1 MADEILKQAQYIFT
15 NMKVFREHFYRT
27 HAGKVTKDMKSD
39 LYGEPTLSQ
48 LHVIMIADEQGP
60 VTIKDLAEMLG
71 VSAPSASEMVEKL
84 VEKNILKREHSH
96 EDRRKVIVSVSP
108 GAAKHIEKIKQ
119 IHLQAIVEMVEKIG
133 PETASELC
141 KVLED
146 IKRAVEK

>member
-1 MADEILKQAQYIFT
+1 MTDETLKQAQYIFT
-15 NMKVFREHFYRT
+15 NIKIFRDNFLRT
-27 HAGKVTKDMKSD
+27 HAGDVTKDMKSD

-48 LHVIMIADEQGP
+48 LQVVMIVDEHGP
-60 VTIKDLAEMLG
+60 ITIKDLAEMLG

-141 KVLED
+141 KVLDD